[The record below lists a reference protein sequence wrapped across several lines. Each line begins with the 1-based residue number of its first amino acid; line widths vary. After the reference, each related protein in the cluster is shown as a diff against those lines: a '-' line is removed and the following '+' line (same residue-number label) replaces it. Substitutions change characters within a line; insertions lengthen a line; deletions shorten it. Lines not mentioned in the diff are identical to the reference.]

1 MNGQFENRNFFF
13 SDSIRER
20 YAQKVNG
27 QKMDNTLLLDMAGES
42 VAIWKTEGKSD
53 DEIRL
58 LLKDRLH
65 FSDEMAEQALSMC
78 AQSRKRERGTD

>member
-1 MNGQFENRNFFF
+1 MNGQFENRNFFS

-78 AQSRKRERGTD
+78 PQSRKRERGAD